1 MYRIVYDIY
10 PPIVKILFSF
20 RENKYNVKN
29 FQEIKQ
35 KEIEPIRIGLETALY
50 HALELSFLGYK
61 VII

>member
-1 MYRIVYDIY
+1 MYRIVNDIY

-20 RENKYNVKN
+20 RENKYNLKN

-35 KEIEPIRIGLETALY
+35 KEREPIRIGLETALY
-50 HALELSFLGYK
+50 HALELGFLGYK